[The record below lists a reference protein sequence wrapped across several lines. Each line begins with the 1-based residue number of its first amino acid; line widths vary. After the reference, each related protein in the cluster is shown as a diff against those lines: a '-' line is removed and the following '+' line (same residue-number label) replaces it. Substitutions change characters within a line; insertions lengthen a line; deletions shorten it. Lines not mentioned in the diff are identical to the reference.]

1 MNEKEKAEAISRAAR
16 LQQGESE
23 DIKELQEELKEACN
37 EEAKLYTAR
46 GYGGYITTGEVQA
59 LRQAQEE
66 FAERITEL
74 RSRVYSS

>member
-23 DIKELQEELKEACN
+23 EIKELQEQLKEACA

-46 GYGGYITTGEVQA
+46 GYGGYITTDEVQA
-59 LRQAQEE
+59 LREAQEE
-66 FAERITEL
+66 FAEQITKL
-74 RSRVYSS
+74 RQRAIV